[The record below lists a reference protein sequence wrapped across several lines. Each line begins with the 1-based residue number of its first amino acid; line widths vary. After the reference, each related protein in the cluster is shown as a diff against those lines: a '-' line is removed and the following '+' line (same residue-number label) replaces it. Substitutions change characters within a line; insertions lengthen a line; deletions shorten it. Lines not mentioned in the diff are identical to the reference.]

1 MPEISTMFR
10 DLGTAPTIIGF
21 IILAVIIFSLLKG
34 GKGKGKGG
42 GSSSTG
48 NGSSSSSTPTPPPAN
63 PQA

>member
-21 IILAVIIFSLLKG
+21 IIIAVIIFSLLKG
-34 GKGKGKGG
+34 GNGKGKGG
-42 GSSSTG
+42 SSNTG
-48 NGSSSSSTPTPPPAN
+48 NGSSSSTPTPPPAN

>member
-21 IILAVIIFSLLKG
+21 IIIAVIIFSLLKG

-42 GSSSTG
+42 SSNTG
-48 NGSSSSSTPTPPPAN
+48 NGSSSSTPTPPPAN

>member
-21 IILAVIIFSLLKG
+21 IIIAVIIFSLLKG

-42 GSSSTG
+42 SSTG
-48 NGSSSSSTPTPPPAN
+48 NGSSSSSSTPTPPPAN

>member
-21 IILAVIIFSLLKG
+21 IIIAVIIFSLLKG
-34 GKGKGKGG
+34 GKGKGNG
-42 GSSSTG
+42 GSSNTG
-48 NGSSSSSTPTPPPAN
+48 NGSSSSTPTPPPAN

>member
-21 IILAVIIFSLLKG
+21 IIIAVIIFSLLKG
-34 GKGKGKGG
+34 GKGKGNG
-42 GSSSTG
+42 GSSNTG

>member
-21 IILAVIIFSLLKG
+21 IIIAVIIFSLLKG
-34 GKGKGKGG
+34 GKGKGNG